1 VKVSQLRDI
10 LKSAE
15 SLYRESGSAPIADS
29 INSFI
34 RLCEGREM
42 MTVSTFANLI
52 AKSVGNDDCTR
63 K

>member
-1 VKVSQLRDI
+1 MKVSQLRDI
-10 LKSAE
+10 LMSAQD
-15 SLYRESGSAPIADS
+15 LYRGSDSAPVADS